1 MHECMKD
8 EEKES
13 LERYTNKLMQA
24 LGWKYDG

>member
-13 LERYTNKLMQA
+13 LERHTKKLMQT
-24 LGWKYDG
+24 LGWKHDG